1 MTSIFSMVFAL
12 VSVFAT
18 AFNFEFLSN
27 WLLASLLLVVLAII
41 LPVMVLTRLELRRLY
56 GYYDRRKQVRF
67 YVAADANA
75 PEQQVCGDISDFLN
89 KNHLV
94 YLYVGMPEFSEE
106 DGAWANRYLSED
118 REYFEPLRTMA
129 DCRAFGIDPELVA
142 HLKPEDGAVEVFPN
156 IL

>member
-1 MTSIFSMVFAL
+1 MTSIISMSIAL

-18 AFNFEFLSN
+18 VFDFEFLSN
-27 WLLASLLLVVLAII
+27 WLLASLLLVILAII

-142 HLKPEDGAVEVFPN
+142 RLKPEDGAVEVFPN

>member
-1 MTSIFSMVFAL
+1 MTAIFSMVFAL
-12 VSVFAT
+12 VSVFANG
-18 AFNFEFLSN
+18 FNIEFLGY
-27 WLLASLLLVVLAII
+27 WLLASIMLAVPVIIVCVLVLA
-41 LPVMVLTRLELRRLY
+41 RLERRRLY
-56 GYYDRRKQVRF
+56 EFYARSKRVRF